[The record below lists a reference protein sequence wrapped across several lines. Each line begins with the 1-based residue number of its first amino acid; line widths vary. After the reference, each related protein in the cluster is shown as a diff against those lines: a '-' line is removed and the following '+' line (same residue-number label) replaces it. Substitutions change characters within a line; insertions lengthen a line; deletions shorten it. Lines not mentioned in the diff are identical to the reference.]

1 MRGKGVSSIEFQ
13 VFAHST
19 EDPDKVLRALF
30 FLSDEKLKVVKEKV
44 RGHYGNEV
52 IIFRAKASGKDA
64 ERIVRRLASLMSEED
79 KAKIGRQLPLRYDGH
94 GNVFLRFD
102 KQKAYLGEVRLS
114 DYEDV
119 VRAKIKFSKNKL
131 EEIREI
137 CKAYDLIVE

>member
-1 MRGKGVSSIEFQ
+1 MRGKGVAGIEFQ

-19 EDPDKVLRALF
+19 EDPDKVIKALF
-30 FLSDEKLKVVKEKV
+30 FLSDEKLEVAKEKV

-52 IIFRAKASGKDA
+52 IIFRAKASGREA
-64 ERIVRRLASLMSEED
+64 EKIVRRLASLMSEED
-79 KAKIGRQLPLRYDGH
+79 KAKIGRQLSLRCDGH
-94 GNVFLRFD
+94 GNLFLRFD

-119 VRAKIKFSKNKL
+119 VRAKIKFSRNKL

-137 CKAYDLIVE
+137 CKTYNLIVE